1 MSELDTI
8 LNEIGPARS
17 SRIAEVLQH
26 RFGLTPDAARKR
38 LSRRN
43 PEIMRFPIPL
53 LPKREAFLYRRDQR
67 KSEMFWAHFLND
79 LRETHSVYGAALDG
93 LIARG
98 GVVAVSEFP
107 VISGAPL
114 ALKKQV
120 SASRVLKTLQD
131 AGAVEE
137 MNDVEHG
144 QICVIKPH
152 ELYVSTRSRMRSL
165 QIAESVLLDGVRE
178 WARKLGLGSYNK
190 VVIRGDD
197 RPRMIGQFMFDLT
210 APSYLLPLRVGQ
222 NNGFLGIDVFA
233 EGNLDEHAIQ
243 YFIRKME
250 LLRAS
255 NTKSGA
261 TLGMLVAQGF
271 TSTALTTGRGAGI
284 VLATPS
290 TLFGRRI
297 GAALTNLLE
306 TLNNAA
312 AIAIANPQRLVRLID
327 DLQEIEGAAGN
338 LRGVMFELITAYL
351 VRNDGGSVDVGILAR
366 DPKTGQ
372 SADIDVLRVRKEE
385 VTGFECKGKSPGGAV
400 SLEEVEDWLRRIPIF
415 RSYLAE
421 QERFREMRISFE
433 LWTTGTFTPD
443 ALAKLQLEKQRRTK
457 SPIDWKDGSAV
468 ADVARRSREKKIKE
482 ALFEHFLNH
491 PLARTAAE

>member
-1 MSELDTI
+1 MSDLDAI

-17 SRIAEVLQH
+17 SRIAEVLQQ
-26 RFGLTPDAARKR
+26 RLGLSPDAARKR
-38 LSRRN
+38 LSRRS
-43 PEIMRFPIPL
+43 PEIKSFPIPL

-67 KSEMFWAHFLND
+67 KSERFWTHLLRD

-137 MNDVEHG
+137 TDDVNCG
-144 QICVIKPH
+144 KICLIRLHDLKFP
-152 ELYVSTRSRMRSL
+152 LRSRMRPV

-178 WARKLGLGSYNK
+178 WTRKMGFGSYNK
-190 VVIRGDD
+190 IVIRGDD
-197 RPRMIGQFMFDLT
+197 HPRMIGQFMFDLT
-210 APSYLLPLRVGQ
+210 APSYLLPLRSGK
-222 NNGFLGIDVFA
+222 NNGFVGIDVFA
-233 EGNLDEHAIQ
+233 EGVLDEYAIQ
-243 YFIRKME
+243 YFIRKIE

-255 NTKSGA
+255 NTKSGT

-271 TSTALTTGRGAGI
+271 TGQALTEGRRAGV
-284 VLATPS
+284 VLTTPS

-297 GAALTNLLE
+297 AEALANLLA

-312 AIAIANPQRLVRLID
+312 AIAAGNPQRIVGLIE
-327 DLQEIEGAAGN
+327 DLMEIEGAAGN

-351 VRNDGGSVDVGILAR
+351 VRNDGGSVDVGVLAT
-366 DPKTGQ
+366 DQETGK
-372 SADIDVLRVRKEE
+372 SADIDVLRIRKEQ
-385 VTGFECKGKSPGGAV
+385 VTGFECKGKGPGGEV
-400 SLEEVEDWLRRIPIF
+400 SLDEVEDWLRRIPIF
-415 RSYLAE
+415 RSHLAR
-421 QERFREMRISFE
+421 QDRFREALISFE
-433 LWTTGTFTPD
+433 LWTTGMFTAD
-443 ALAKLQLEKQRRTK
+443 ALAKLQTEKQRRSK
-457 SPIDWKDGSAV
+457 IRIDWKDGTAV
-468 ADVARRSREKKIKE
+468 ADVAKLSREKKIKE
-482 ALFEHFLNH
+482 ALFEHFLHH
-491 PLARTAAE
+491 PLAKAAAQ